1 MAGRHF
7 IVHSVNEMTSPRPGA
22 PVCVSVDASQNGVL
36 GVRCELPDAV
46 RAAQARRR
54 GEQLQHELHL
64 QLDLLKL
71 DLVRKTATFFEF
83 SLCLSRACLGKMI
96 VFIYKW
102 L

>member
-1 MAGRHF
+1 
-7 IVHSVNEMTSPRPGA
+7 MTSPRPGA

-71 DLVRKTATFFEF
+71 DLVRKETKAPVYFGWGSF
-83 SLCLSRACLGKMI
+83 SDMKDDHLSRQALDAH
-96 VFIYKW
+96 FHT
-102 L
+102 